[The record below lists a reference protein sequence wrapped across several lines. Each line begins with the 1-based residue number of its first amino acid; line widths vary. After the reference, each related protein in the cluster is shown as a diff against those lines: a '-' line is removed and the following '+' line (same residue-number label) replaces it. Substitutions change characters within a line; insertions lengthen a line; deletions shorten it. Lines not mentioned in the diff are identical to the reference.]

1 MKTPVPMIPGG
12 AGSGR
17 AIAAVIAIALV
28 VFMVSRLQ
36 PPATQ
41 SGQQR

>member
-12 AGSGR
+12 AGAGK

-28 VFMVSRLQ
+28 VFMVSQLQ
-36 PPATQ
+36 KPPQQ
-41 SGQQR
+41 SGQ